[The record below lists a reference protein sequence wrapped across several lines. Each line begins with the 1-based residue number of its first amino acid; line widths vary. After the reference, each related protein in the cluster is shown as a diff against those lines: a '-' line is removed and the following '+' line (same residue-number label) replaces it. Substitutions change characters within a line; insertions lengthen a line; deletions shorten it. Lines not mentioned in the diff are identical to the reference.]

1 MQIWVGLGNPG
12 AKYSGHRHNIG
23 FMAIDVIG
31 DTHRF
36 TAEKTQYKAL
46 CRMGEIDGE
55 KILLMKPSTFMNE
68 SGQAV
73 QAASSFYKVPLDKI
87 IVFHD
92 ELDLAPGKLRVKCG
106 GGIAGHNGLRS
117 IRQHL
122 GEDFYRIRMGI
133 GHPGHKD
140 RVHSY
145 VLSDF
150 SKAEKPWVEDLNDAL
165 ARSAEHLAKAEMDK
179 FQTRVSLLA
188 PAP

>member
-12 AKYSGHRHNIG
+12 EKYSGHRHNIG
-23 FMAIDVIG
+23 FMAIDAIG
-31 DTHRF
+31 DTHGF
-36 TAEKTQYKAL
+36 GPEKSQHKAL
-46 CRMGEIDGE
+46 CRIGTIGGT

-73 QAASSFYKVPLDKI
+73 QSASAFYKVPLDKI

-117 IRQHL
+117 IRQHM

-145 VLSDF
+145 VLSNF
-150 SKAEKPWVEDLNDAL
+150 SKTEQPWVEDLNDAL
-165 ARSAEHLAKAEMDK
+165 ARASDHLAATEMDK